1 MRPNNMPYKTL
12 TIPLSKELHELIK
25 SASDKDSRSMSSW
38 IKLVLAEEAKK
49 QLND

>member
-1 MRPNNMPYKTL
+1 MPYKTL
-12 TIPLSKELHELIK
+12 TMPLDQELYELIK

>member
-1 MRPNNMPYKTL
+1 MPYKTL
-12 TIPLSKELHELIK
+12 TLPLNQGLYILIK
-25 SASDKDSRSMSSW
+25 EAADKDSRSMSSW